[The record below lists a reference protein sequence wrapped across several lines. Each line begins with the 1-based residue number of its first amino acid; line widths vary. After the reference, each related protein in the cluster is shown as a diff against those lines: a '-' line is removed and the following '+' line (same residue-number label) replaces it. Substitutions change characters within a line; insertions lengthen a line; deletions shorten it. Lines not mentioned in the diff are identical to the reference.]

1 LKDRTMSRD
10 YNQYEIHVHGDVPVK
25 PGISYKQVEEALK
38 PLWKYAGAKS
48 LGDAP
53 SLFEEEPGIGY
64 DAQKRVLSLCWTV
77 EGNADFQNSL
87 DEACGGINELSAEGA
102 GIEVSYYDND
112 DEEGRD
118 EFGLIF
124 VGPTPEAIHETQR
137 QYMQE
142 DVTRLLERHFDR
154 GEMAEVVDAVNRLFA
169 KRLLSIAQGQKLS
182 RFELPSNGGSGHG
195 GGNGGHNKRHLH

>member
-1 LKDRTMSRD
+1 MSRD

-25 PGISYKQVEEALK
+25 PGITFKQVEEGLK

-48 LGDAP
+48 LNDAP
-53 SLFEEEPGIGY
+53 SLFEEEPGISY

-77 EGNADFQNSL
+77 EGNADFQNAL
-87 DEACGGINELSAEGA
+87 DEACVGINDLSAEGA

-182 RFELPSNGGSGHG
+182 RFELPSGGSGGGHT

>member
-1 LKDRTMSRD
+1 MSRD
-10 YNQYEIHVHGDVPVK
+10 YEYEIHVHGDVPVK
-25 PGISYKQVEEALK
+25 PGLTRKQVEEALK

-48 LGDAP
+48 LDDAP
-53 SLFEEEPGIGY
+53 SLFEEEPGITF

-77 EGNADFQNSL
+77 EGNADFQSAL

-154 GEMAEVVDAVNRLFA
+154 AEMADVVDAVNRLFA
-169 KRLLSIAQGQKLS
+169 KRLLSIAAGQKLS
-182 RFELPSNGGSGHG
+182 RFELPSSGGHG
-195 GGNGGHNKRHLH
+195 GTGGHNKRHLH